1 MADISV
7 LQKLID
13 DGAIGR
19 TLKKDTTAK
28 TAVSTLQ
35 EVLYHL
41 GFGKKLKWQRFGVI
55 THPLAELF
63 QAVMVR

>member
-7 LQKLID
+7 LQKMID

-41 GFGKKLKWQRFGVI
+41 GFVI
-55 THPLAELF
+55 THPPLALK
-63 QAVMVR
+63 ALA